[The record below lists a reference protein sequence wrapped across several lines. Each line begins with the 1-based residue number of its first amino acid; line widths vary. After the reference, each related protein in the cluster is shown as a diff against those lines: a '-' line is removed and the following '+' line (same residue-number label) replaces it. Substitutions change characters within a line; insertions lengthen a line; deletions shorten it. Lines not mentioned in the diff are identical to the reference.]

1 MSKLEKLKEKAR
13 GLEAKDAK
21 AAIAAWLDVIK
32 EQESESEPN
41 PDLSI
46 FNRIGDLA
54 VKVKDSAGAADWY
67 DRAVDKYAELGF
79 HNNAIAMCNKVLR
92 NAPGR
97 QTTYLKLAKLYAA
110 KGFMAEAQQNFVT
123 YAERMQKAGKL
134 QQAFAALKE
143 FTDISPESEHLRQ
156 LLEEHLRMYGEPRM
170 SQGRMSASAP
180 ARPSKPPA
188 EDVTKSGKHKTSSL
202 VFLDVDAPPA
212 SKTKPAAPRRPTAP
226 LPPAPRPPEPEH
238 LKLIEDVMPDPD
250 TSLEIESTSLM
261 QDAEGPSAAGMLEG
275 LETTHSEYA
284 GLTEDVLS
292 TPSLREEMTADD
304 VAPMQ
309 ELEPTVPA
317 EAEELEPLLD
327 ADLEIEPPTPA
338 PPSRQPAPKQRLTLP
353 KVAPPPAPKVTPVV
367 PKRPPASPFKTAPA
381 NPARTAVPPP
391 RLTVPKVAPPGP
403 KAAPRVGPPPQ
414 PEAPKVKPVVPRR
427 PSGPA
432 APPPGAPPKRKTVV
446 EVPPLELEPDF
457 DVAATDGSHDVDDEP
472 LADESLSA
480 AGVIETEEDTS
491 IAPGRKSGFI
501 DIGLD
506 GVGGGAEETG
516 SLVFADI
523 EEAPAKPTIEELEG
537 RVADDPDD
545 PEAHQALGEA
555 LIEEGERERGIEE
568 LDHASAG
575 YENRGNLEQAQ
586 GLVDEILKLDPN
598 SVRHRQKLVEYA
610 FKSGDKA
617 KLIDAYLELADTL
630 LRQDLPDKARAVYQR
645 VAEHD
650 PTNER
655 ATAALAMLAPV
666 AAPPPPRKAK
676 APVRG
681 AEQKTAARDA
691 KLKVRDE
698 AVDSG
703 EFVDLSAM
711 ILDEELPE
719 RDTRMKVA
727 DEEPTGDEEQDFQ
740 DMLQRFKQG
749 IDENIDEADF
759 QAHYDLGVAFKEMG
773 LLDEAIA
780 ELQKALRAPEGKLR
794 SSEALGVCFVEKGAY
809 VVAES
814 ILRRALELPASGDQ
828 ERLGILYWLGR
839 ALEAQGKKTE
849 ARELYGRVF
858 AVDIRFMDVGER
870 TKALA
875 RAK

>member
-54 VKVKDSAGAADWY
+54 VKVKDSAGAAEWY

-170 SQGRMSASAP
+170 SQGRMSAPAP

-226 LPPAPRPPEPEH
+226 LPPAPRAPEPEH

-261 QDAEGPSAAGMLEG
+261 QDAEGLSAPGMLEG

-284 GLTEDVLS
+284 GLTEDALS
-292 TPSLREEMTADD
+292 TPSLREEVSADD

-327 ADLEIEPPTPA
+327 ADLEIQPPTVA
-338 PPSRQPAPKQRLTLP
+338 PPSRQPAPKQRVTLP

-367 PKRPPASPFKTAPA
+367 PRRPPASPFKTAPA
-381 NPARTAVPPP
+381 TPARTAGPPP

-403 KAAPRVGPPPQ
+403 KAAPRVGPPP
-414 PEAPKVKPVVPRR
+414 KL
-427 PSGPA
+427 
-432 APPPGAPPKRKTVV
+432 APPKGKTVV

-457 DVAATDGSHDVDDEP
+457 DVAATDGGHDVDDEP

-501 DIGLD
+501 DLGLD
-506 GVGGGAEETG
+506 GVVGGAEETG
-516 SLVFADI
+516 SLVFTDI
-523 EEAPAKPTIEELEG
+523 EGAPAKPTIEELEG

-575 YENRGNLEQAQ
+575 YENRGDLEQAQ
-586 GLVDEILKLDPN
+586 GLVDEVLRLDPN

-610 FKSGDKA
+610 FKTGDKE

-655 ATAALAMLAPV
+655 AKAAIAMLAPV
-666 AAPPPPRKAK
+666 APAPQAK
-676 APVRG
+676 PEKKV
-681 AEQKTAARDA
+681 AAKDA
-691 KLKVRDE
+691 KMKVRDE
-698 AVDSG
+698 TEAAGD
-703 EFVDLSAM
+703 FVDLSAM
-711 ILDEELPE
+711 VLEEEMPE
-719 RDTRMKVA
+719 RDTRMKIA
-727 DEEPTGDEEQDFQ
+727 DEEPTGDEERDFH
-740 DMLQRFKQG
+740 DMLTRFRRG
-749 IDENIDEADF
+749 IEENIDEADF
-759 QAHYDLGVAFKEMG
+759 QSHYDLGIAFKEMG

-794 SSEALGVCFVEKGAY
+794 VSEALGACFLEKGAY

-814 ILRRALELPASGDQ
+814 ILRRALDLPSSGDQ

-839 ALEAQGKKTE
+839 ALEEQGKRAE

-870 TKALA
+870 VKALA

>member
-21 AAIAAWLDVIK
+21 AAVAAWLDVIQ
-32 EQESESEPN
+32 EQESERDPN
-41 PDLSI
+41 PDLSV

-54 VKVKDSAGAADWY
+54 AKVKDSAGAAEWY

-143 FTDISPESEHLRQ
+143 FADISPESDHLRQ

-170 SQGRMSASAP
+170 WQGRASAP
-180 ARPSKPPA
+180 APAKPGRPA
-188 EDVTKSGKHKTSSL
+188 EEDPTKSGKHKTTSL

-212 SKTKPAAPRRPTAP
+212 SKTKPAAPGAPRRPTAP
-226 LPPAPRPPEPEH
+226 PPPIRTPSQRPPSREPEH

-250 TSLEIESTSLM
+250 LSLEIESTSLM
-261 QDAEGPSAAGMLEG
+261 QDAEAPSSPGMLEG
-275 LETTHSEYA
+275 LETTQSEYA
-284 GLTEDVLS
+284 SLAEDGLS
-292 TPSLREEMTADD
+292 TPSLREELSAD
-304 VAPMQ
+304 
-309 ELEPTVPA
+309 
-317 EAEELEPLLD
+317 
-327 ADLEIEPPTPA
+327 
-338 PPSRQPAPKQRLTLP
+338 
-353 KVAPPPAPKVTPVV
+353 
-367 PKRPPASPFKTAPA
+367 
-381 NPARTAVPPP
+381 
-391 RLTVPKVAPPGP
+391 G
-403 KAAPRVGPPPQ
+403 
-414 PEAPKVKPVVPRR
+414 
-427 PSGPA
+427 
-432 APPPGAPPKRKTVV
+432 

-457 DVAATDGSHDVDDEP
+457 DIATTDGSYDVDDEP
-472 LADESLSA
+472 LVDESLSA
-480 AGVIETEEDTS
+480 AGVIETEED
-491 IAPGRKSGFI
+491 IKSGFI
-501 DIGLD
+501 DLGLD
-506 GVGGGAEETG
+506 EAVGGAEETG

-655 ATAALAMLAPV
+655 AKGAIAMLAPV
-666 AAPPPPRKAK
+666 APAPQAK
-676 APVRG
+676 PEKKV
-681 AEQKTAARDA
+681 AAKDA
-691 KLKVRDE
+691 KMKVRDE
-698 AVDSG
+698 TEVAGD
-703 EFVDLSAM
+703 FVDLSAM
-711 ILDEELPE
+711 VLDEEMPE
-719 RDTRMKVA
+719 RDTRMKIA
-727 DEEPTGDEEQDFQ
+727 DEEPTGDEERDFH
-740 DMLQRFKQG
+740 DMLTRFRQG
-749 IDENIDEADF
+749 IEENIDEADF
-759 QAHYDLGVAFKEMG
+759 QSHYDLGIAFKEMG

-780 ELQKALRAPEGKLR
+780 ELQKARRAPEGKLR
-794 SSEALGVCFVEKGAY
+794 VSEALGACFLEKGAY

-814 ILRRALELPASGDQ
+814 ILRRALDLPSSGDQ

-839 ALEAQGKKTE
+839 ALEEQGKRAE

-858 AVDIRFMDVGER
+858 AVDIRFVDVGER
-870 TKALA
+870 GKALA